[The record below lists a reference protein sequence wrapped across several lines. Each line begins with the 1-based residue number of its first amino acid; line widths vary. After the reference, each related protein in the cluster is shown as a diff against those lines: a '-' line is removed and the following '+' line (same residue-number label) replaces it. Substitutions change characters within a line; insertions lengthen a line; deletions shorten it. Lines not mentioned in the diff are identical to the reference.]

1 MTDLVLIDIKAD
13 GVALATL
20 NRPEVMNAFNE
31 AAIAA
36 VTEAF
41 QTLGADPAV
50 RVIVLRG
57 AGKAFCAGGDLDWMR
72 RTADY
77 DYEANFADAY
87 GLATMLRAVN
97 DCPKPTI
104 AAVQGAAFGGGV
116 GLVAAC
122 DIAIASA
129 KALFSLSEAR
139 LGLIP
144 ATIGPYV
151 LAAIGPRACRRY
163 FLTAERFDAAE
174 ALRIGLVHQ
183 TVAPDQLDEAIEA
196 MIAKLR
202 EAGPQAQTA
211 CKTLIRDLSGSS
223 LDDALMRDTAGRI
236 AAIRASDEGREGV
249 AAFLGKREPNW
260 RS

>member
-1 MTDLVLIDIKAD
+1 MTDLVLIDIKSD
-13 GVALATL
+13 GVATVTL
-20 NRPEVMNAFNE
+20 NRGQVMNAFNE

-41 QTLGADPAV
+41 QALGADPAA

-57 AGKAFCAGGDLDWMR
+57 AGKGFCAGGDLDWMR

-77 DYEANFADAY
+77 DYDANFADAY
-87 GLATMLRAVN
+87 GLATMLRTVN
-97 DCPKPTI
+97 DCPKPTL

-122 DIAIASA
+122 DIAIASE

-151 LAAIGPRACRRY
+151 LAAIGARACRRY

-183 TVAPDQLDEAIEA
+183 TVAADQLDEAVTA

-202 EAGPQAQTA
+202 EAGPQAQAA
-211 CKTLIRDLSGSS
+211 CKTLIRDLSGRG

-236 AAIRASDEGREGV
+236 AAIRASDEGREGI

>member
-1 MTDLVLIDIKAD
+1 MTELVLIDIKSD

-36 VTEAF
+36 VTAAF
-41 QTLGADPAV
+41 QALGADPAV

-77 DYEANFADAY
+77 DYDANFADAY

-122 DIAIASA
+122 DIAIASD

-183 TVAPDQLDEAIEA
+183 AVPPDQLDEAVEA

-202 EAGPQAQTA
+202 EAGPQAQAA
-211 CKTLIRDLSGSS
+211 CKALIRDLMGRG

-236 AAIRASDEGREGV
+236 AAIRASDEGREGI